1 MRSKLIFL
9 GVIALVMGLHNGLF
23 AQLQDEKS
31 VTVTMD
37 LQPILQLDMETA
49 DQIEFVFDDIKDYY
63 AGITKY
69 GATILKVSSTVSWD
83 LYAVGRS
90 NGTIGPEFWDQVID
104 YGSGTGTNAINEF
117 PLAWLNYTS
126 RNPTMVQVAQVLLQP
141 TSIIQ
146 RRFRLPLFTMELTAF
161 M

>member
-1 MRSKLIFL
+1 MRSKLFIL
-9 GVIALVMGLHNGLF
+9 CAIALVMGLHNGLF

-69 GATILKVSSTVSWD
+69 GADYFKGEFNRKLGLVCCWSFQW
-83 LYAVGRS
+83 YHRS
-90 NGTIGPEFWDQVID
+90 
-104 YGSGTGTNAINEF
+104 
-117 PLAWLNYTS
+117 
-126 RNPTMVQVAQVLLQP
+126 
-141 TSIIQ
+141 
-146 RRFRLPLFTMELTAF
+146 
-161 M
+161 